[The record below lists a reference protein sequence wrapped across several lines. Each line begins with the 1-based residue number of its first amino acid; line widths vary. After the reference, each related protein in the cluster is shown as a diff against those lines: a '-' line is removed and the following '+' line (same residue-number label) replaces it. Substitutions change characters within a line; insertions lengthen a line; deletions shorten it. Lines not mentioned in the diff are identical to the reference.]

1 MCNFAIMITIIRNIF
16 LQCISGLLAFTALAQ
31 EGWPSPEIEQM
42 YHHAQENAALGNYK
56 DAIITY
62 RQAIVLA
69 PAKIILYKGLA
80 RTLYLSGN
88 YIDAEQALLP
98 LKDRTEADEECYDL
112 LAASQAAQKNT
123 NGAQATIKT
132 GLEHFPASGLL
143 YHNEGHLFEL
153 EKKPEAALNAWL
165 IGIHKDPAY
174 PQNYHEAACQ
184 YMSTKDVMWGVLYAE
199 IYLNIEQDT
208 IGEAALKK
216 MLFTAYKT
224 MFDNIASG
232 SIAEFGATEKQ
243 LPANTF
249 IDAIQQTYRSLT
261 PVVSDGITTENLT
274 MVRTRFLMDWFANYS
289 GKYPYALFT
298 YQDYLLKNG
307 LFDIYN
313 EWLFGKAESVTEY
326 NAWNQ
331 FHSGE
336 IDIFL
341 QKKHGHGLH
350 PLITDV
356 YNDQGMDG
364 MIRRRKR

>member
-261 PVVSDGITTENLT
+261 PVVSE
-274 MVRTRFLMDWFANYS
+274 
-289 GKYPYALFT
+289 
-298 YQDYLLKNG
+298 G
-307 LFDIYN
+307 L
-313 EWLFGKAESVTEY
+313 VT
-326 NAWNQ
+326 
-331 FHSGE
+331 
-336 IDIFL
+336 
-341 QKKHGHGLH
+341 
-350 PLITDV
+350 
-356 YNDQGMDG
+356 
-364 MIRRRKR
+364 